1 MLSCGLFVWYT
12 QIMHNKIIIGIA
24 VFVAVAIVG
33 YFFIPTFLGG
43 STGANSQPEVAST
56 VESQTGSEL
65 TTPAQDVALPSGV
78 VYRDEVVGAGD
89 VAVAGSSVTVNYI
102 GALTNG
108 QVFDS
113 SASHGQPFTFVL
125 GAGAVIKGW
134 DEAVAGMKVGGKRL
148 MQIPANMAYG
158 ERAIQGKDA
167 EGKVV
172 DVIPANSVLIF
183 EVELLEVKKQ

>member
-1 MLSCGLFVWYT
+1 
-12 QIMHNKIIIGIA
+12 MHNKIIIGIA

-43 STGANSQPEVAST
+43 SKSVNSEAEVAAT
-56 VESQTGSEL
+56 VESQAGAQQA
-65 TTPAQDVALPSGV
+65 TPAQEVTLPSGV
-78 VYRDEVVGAGD
+78 VYRDEVVGSGD
-89 VAVAGSSVTVNYI
+89 VAVAGTSVTVNYV

-108 QVFDS
+108 QVFDA

-167 EGKVV
+167 EGKIV

-183 EVELLEVKKQ
+183 EVELLSVAK